1 MAKKPA
7 TQLSPIV
14 MLAPVAFVLIGYV
27 YFFQM
32 PLQKSF
38 SENSQR
44 YNNLKKEENSLDAQ
58 RTSVEL
64 SIQENVDKRKSLDA
78 EQVKLESE
86 KQTLLNQQV
95 ALRSSIFQPNSP
107 AATVEEVE
115 KLFLNHNVKFV
126 HSEPENS
133 NEEGAS
139 ALPESL
145 QEVATVLESRET
157 LGTGRSQ
164 YRLKFVGSFSDF
176 QAALTELNQKRS
188 DVITLAIQMEES
200 LSGTDQHIWY
210 ITLLI

>member
-14 MLAPVAFVLIGYV
+14 MLAPVAFVLIGYI

-32 PLQKSF
+32 PLQKSL

-44 YNNLKKEENSLDAQ
+44 YNNLKKEENSLNAQ

-64 SIQENVDKRKSLDA
+64 SIQENADKRKSLD
-78 EQVKLESE
+78 EDQVKLESE
-86 KQTLLNQQV
+86 KQTLLSQQI
-95 ALRSSIFQPNSP
+95 ALRSTIFQPNSP

-133 NEEGAS
+133 NEVGAS

-157 LGTGRSQ
+157 PGTGRGQ
-164 YRLKFVGSFSDF
+164 YRLKFVGSFADF
-176 QAALTELNQKRS
+176 QAALTELNQKRP